1 MADTSTATNDYLDTV
16 KKLNEQLISTVK
28 ESQSAVLEAARSFA
42 DALPAVPSNLPKVP
56 GIVALPDVEA
66 VTSYGFDLAAE
77 LLAAQKDF
85 VVSLASTF
93 TPAKSDE
100 S

>member
-1 MADTSTATNDYLDTV
+1 MTDTSTTTTEYLDTI

-28 ESQSAVLEAARSFA
+28 ESQSAVLDAARAFA
-42 DALPAVPSNLPKVP
+42 EALPAVPANLPKVP
-56 GIVALPDVEA
+56 GIDSLPDVEA
-66 VTSYGFDLAAE
+66 VTSYGFDLAGE
-77 LLAAQKDF
+77 LLAAQKEF

-93 TPAKSDE
+93 TPAKRDE

>member
-1 MADTSTATNDYLDTV
+1 MTDTATTTNDYLDTIRKV
-16 KKLNEQLISTVK
+16 NEQLISTVK
-28 ESQSAVLEAARSFA
+28 ESQNAVLDAARVFA
-42 DALPAVPSNLPKVP
+42 DALPSVPSNLPKVP

-66 VTSYGFDLAAE
+66 VTSYGFDLATE

-85 VVSLASTF
+85 VVKLASTF
-93 TPAKSDE
+93 TPAGTDE

>member
-28 ESQSAVLEAARSFA
+28 ESQSAVLEAARTVA
-42 DALPAVPSNLPKVP
+42 DALPAMPSNLPKVP
-56 GIVALPDVEA
+56 SIVALPDVEA

>member
-1 MADTSTATNDYLDTV
+1 MTDTSTATNDYLDTV

-28 ESQSAVLEAARSFA
+28 ESQSAVLEAARTFA

-77 LLAAQKDF
+77 LLAVQKDF

>member
-1 MADTSTATNDYLDTV
+1 MTDTSTTTNEYLDTV

-28 ESQSAVLEAARSFA
+28 ESQSAVLDAARTFA
-42 DALPAVPSNLPKVP
+42 DALPTVPSTLPKVP
-56 GIVALPDVEA
+56 RIDALPDVEA
-66 VTSYGFDLAAE
+66 ITSYGFDLAAE

-93 TPAKSDE
+93 TPAKTDE

>member
-1 MADTSTATNDYLDTV
+1 MTATAATNDYLDTV
-16 KKLNEQLISTVK
+16 KKVNEQLISTVK
-28 ESQSAVLEAARSFA
+28 ESQSAVLEAARTFA
-42 DALPAVPSNLPKVP
+42 DALPTVPSNLPKVP
-56 GIVALPDVEA
+56 GIGALPDVEA
-66 VTSYGFDLAAE
+66 VTSYGYDLAAE

>member
-1 MADTSTATNDYLDTV
+1 
-16 KKLNEQLISTVK
+16 
-28 ESQSAVLEAARSFA
+28 
-42 DALPAVPSNLPKVP
+42 
-56 GIVALPDVEA
+56 VEA
-66 VTSYGFDLAAE
+66 VTSYGYDLAAE

>member
-1 MADTSTATNDYLDTV
+1 MTDTSTTTNEYLDNV
-16 KKLNEQLISTVK
+16 QKLSDQLISTVK
-28 ESQSAVLEAARSFA
+28 QSQSVVLDAARVFA
-42 DALPAVPSNLPKVP
+42 EALPPVPSNLSKVP
-56 GIVALPDVEA
+56 GIGAVPDVEA

-85 VVSLASTF
+85 VVKLASTF
-93 TPAKSDE
+93 TPAGTDE

>member
-1 MADTSTATNDYLDTV
+1 MADTSTATNEYLGTI

-28 ESQSAVLEAARSFA
+28 ESQSAVLDAARAFA
-42 DALPAVPSNLPKVP
+42 EALPPVPANLTKVP
-56 GIVALPDVEA
+56 GIAALPDVEA

-77 LLAAQKDF
+77 LLAAQKEF
-85 VVSLASTF
+85 VVSLASTL
-93 TPAKSDE
+93 TPAKSDK

>member
-1 MADTSTATNDYLDTV
+1 MTGTSTTTNEYLDTV
-16 KKLNEQLISTVK
+16 KKLNEQLISTVR
-28 ESQSAVLEAARSFA
+28 ESQNAVLDAARTFA
-42 DALPAVPSNLPKVP
+42 DALPPVSPNLPKVP

-66 VTSYGFDLAAE
+66 LSSYGFDLAAE

-85 VVSLASTF
+85 VVSLAATF
-93 TPAKSDE
+93 SPAKTDE